1 MSAPGTFD
9 PGSNSNSS
17 STGPDNGFIF
27 GIVGG
32 VLGLFLIV
40 AACVAISR
48 RSSGTY
54 YSEGGFRS
62 MHLRTGHFYHHVIAL
77 LFWIVG
83 RGPDTARNIA
93 TSGAGSGSSSAGS
106 SPGGSSS
113 SSSSSAAGH
122 DAEYAELPSGFSA
135 SSSFSAGL
143 LSVLRTWDLR
153 LFLSR
158 NILFAGSLELLI
170 N

>member
-54 YSEGGFRS
+54 YPEGGFRS
-62 MHLRTGHFYHHVIAL
+62 MHPRTGHFHHHRLAAQAQAQAAQDQAQAAQAQAQAQQSVI
-77 LFWIVG
+77 
-83 RGPDTARNIA
+83 
-93 TSGAGSGSSSAGS
+93 S
-106 SPGGSSS
+106 
-113 SSSSSAAGH
+113 
-122 DAEYAELPSGFSA
+122 
-135 SSSFSAGL
+135 
-143 LSVLRTWDLR
+143 
-153 LFLSR
+153 
-158 NILFAGSLELLI
+158 
-170 N
+170 